1 MDDETVFSNEPDSMA
16 LRWHREG
23 AERLHV
29 VDLNGAVTGSPVNKK
44 AIKSIVDAVSIP
56 VQLGGGIRDLS
67 VLKTYMDL
75 GISYAIIG
83 TAACR
88 DPVFV
93 EDACRLYP
101 GRIILGVDARSGRVS
116 VQGWTEEIPLS
127 PVELVRRYASLPISA
142 VVYTDIARDGMR
154 TGPNIEATAALAR
167 DISFPVIASGGISGM
182 SDVLALARFSN
193 HGIMGAITGRAI
205 YDGALDF
212 KAAVAALKA
221 LR

>member
-1 MDDETVFSNEPDSMA
+1 MEDETVFSNEPEKMA
-16 LRWHREG
+16 MRWYREG

-29 VDLNGAVTGSPVNKK
+29 VDLNGAVMGSPVNKQ
-44 AIKSIVDAVSIP
+44 AIKRIVDAVPIP

-67 VLKTYMDL
+67 VLKAYMDL

-93 EDACRLYP
+93 EEACRLYP
-101 GRIILGVDARSGRVS
+101 GRIILGVDARSGRIS
-116 VQGWTEEIPLS
+116 VQGWTEDIPLS
-127 PVELVRRYASLPISA
+127 PLELIRRFTSLPIFA
-142 VVYTDIARDGMR
+142 VVYTDISKDGMR

-167 DISFPVIASGGISGM
+167 EISLPVIASGGISGI
-182 SDVLALARFSN
+182 SDVLALARLSDK
-193 HGIMGAITGRAI
+193 GIMGAITGRAI

-212 KAAVAALKA
+212 KKAVEALKNFK
-221 LR
+221 